1 MGQDH
6 NCKSDFLL
14 EFVQLF
20 VPLLDLLVQSLVF
33 DLQLLKINQ
42 MKAVSKLLLFLVNLV
57 EVVMSIAKR
66 NVLETV
72 LMDILIL

>member
-1 MGQDH
+1 MRQDH
-6 NCKSDFLL
+6 HCKSDFLL

-33 DLQLLKINQ
+33 DLQLLEINQ
-42 MKAVSKLLLFLVNLV
+42 MKAVSKLLLFLVDLV

>member
-6 NCKSDFLL
+6 NSKSDFLL

-66 NVLETV
+66 NVLQTV

>member
-1 MGQDH
+1 MRQDH
-6 NCKSDFLL
+6 NSKSDFLL

-33 DLQLLKINQ
+33 DLQLLEINQ
-42 MKAVSKLLLFLVNLV
+42 MKAVSKLLFFLVDLV

>member
-1 MGQDH
+1 MRQDH
-6 NCKSDFLL
+6 NSKSDFLL

-42 MKAVSKLLLFLVNLV
+42 MKAVSKLLLFLVDLV